1 MKDINEFSNK
11 LNEFSMSKYK
21 LLDEITN
28 EIFKVFN
35 GYNTEYINFFDYED
49 EFDKDKLGNLIFNA
63 SFLLPSKSNDC
74 FNYWE
79 DVYAIHKKENGDLEF
94 ICGEYREKIN
104 VHHCEEL
111 NNGREYQFIY
121 EGRETNVEPKSL
133 YYILLLLTN
142 DVIKQQFETAK

>member
-1 MKDINEFSNK
+1 M
-11 LNEFSMSKYK
+11 
-21 LLDEITN
+21 
-28 EIFKVFN
+28 
-35 GYNTEYINFFDYED
+35 
-49 EFDKDKLGNLIFNA
+49 
-63 SFLLPSKSNDC
+63 
-74 FNYWE
+74 
-79 DVYAIHKKENGDLEF
+79 EF

>member
-1 MKDINEFSNK
+1 MTKINEFSNK

-49 EFDKDKLGNLIFNA
+49 ELDDLIFNT
-63 SFLLPSKSNDC
+63 SFLLPTYNCDC
-74 FNYWE
+74 SWG
-79 DVYAIHKKENGDLEF
+79 DISDIHKNENGDLELGV
-94 ICGEYREKIN
+94 CGECFDEEIIT

-121 EGRETNVEPKSL
+121 EGCETNVEPISL